1 MVTFQLYKIFLMK
14 SALDQIIDQLVIS
27 SMTQNISVVPVTIYD
42 AATEAQYGLVLIP
55 IASR

>member
-1 MVTFQLYKIFLMK
+1 MK

>member
-1 MVTFQLYKIFLMK
+1 MK
-14 SALDQIIDQLVIS
+14 SALDQSIDQLVIS
-27 SMTQNISVVPVTIYD
+27 STQNISVVPVTIYD

>member
-1 MVTFQLYKIFLMK
+1 MK
-14 SALDQIIDQLVIS
+14 SVLDRNIDQLVIS
-27 SMTQNISVVPVTIYD
+27 YTQNISVVPVTIYD

>member
-1 MVTFQLYKIFLMK
+1 MK
-14 SALDQIIDQLVIS
+14 SALDQSTDQMVIS
-27 SMTQNISVVPVTIYD
+27 STQNISVVPVTIYD

>member
-1 MVTFQLYKIFLMK
+1 MK
-14 SALDQIIDQLVIS
+14 SALHQSIVLSVIS
-27 SMTQNISVVPVTIYD
+27 SPQNISVVPVTIYD